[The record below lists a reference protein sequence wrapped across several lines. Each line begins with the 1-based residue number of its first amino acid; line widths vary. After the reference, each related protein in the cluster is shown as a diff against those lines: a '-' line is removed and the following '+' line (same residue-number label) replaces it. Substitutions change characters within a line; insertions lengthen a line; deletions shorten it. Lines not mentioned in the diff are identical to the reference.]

1 MNKPRRLHGLRLP
14 SSLGAR
20 LLLFIGL
27 AIALLAVLQ
36 GALTYRNALVQTD
49 TLFDYQMQ
57 QTAFALRAGL
67 PVDAKGRPEGTP
79 PEDENDEFIV
89 QVWTNEGLRIFE
101 SALGAALPQMA
112 VLGFADVPARGTTYR
127 VFSLQTRSQVI
138 QIAQDMRVRRALA
151 REAALRSL
159 LPVVLLLPLLALAV
173 WWVVRQSLQP
183 VQRVRAELS
192 QRQPQDLAAV
202 NPEGLP
208 DEIRPLVQELNSLL
222 QRVQQAFDAQQH
234 FVADAA
240 HELRSPLAALTLQ
253 LQVLRKASD
262 QASRDAAQ
270 NELAAGIDRAR
281 RLVEQLL
288 ALARQESGAAT
299 PTPQTT
305 QLEAVDLRKLAETV
319 LAEVAE
325 AAQHKGLDMGL
336 SEDPAQQTSFSVQA
350 DAQALHMLLRNLL
363 DNAIKYVPQG
373 GRVDVGWLQS
383 AQDHALVV
391 EDSGPGID
399 AAERPRVLQ
408 RFVRGPQAGGMAGGS
423 GLGLAIVQTVAERSG
438 ASLVLDESP
447 LLGGLRVRVIWPQIQ
462 GGLSKK
468 IAPGV

>member
-36 GALTYRNALVQTD
+36 GALAYRNALVQTD

-208 DEIRPLVQELNSLL
+208 DEIRPLVLELNSLL

-253 LQVLRKASD
+253 LQVLRKAMD
-262 QASRDAAQ
+262 QASREAAQ

-288 ALARQESGAAT
+288 ALARQESGPAAAA
-299 PTPQTT
+299 PAQ
-305 QLEAVDLRKLAETV
+305 QASVDLRELAETV

-336 SEDPAQQTSFSVQA
+336 SEDPVQQTSFSVQA

-383 AQDHALVV
+383 AQGHALVV